1 MENAMKSIAF
11 IMAAMLATSFT
22 AFADDAAKSA
32 TTTVNASVNG
42 NYSITVP
49 DV

>member
-1 MENAMKSIAF
+1 MKNVMKSMAF

-32 TTTVNASVNG
+32 TAMITTSL
-42 NYSITVP
+42 IWLLLRIP
-49 DV
+49 L